1 MITIDKSEIIQS
13 RNELPSEVETLD
25 EAREA
30 LQKGEKGKA
39 IKIYKRAIKNG
50 SVYAPNLLAEL
61 YFNENGRFSKK
72 KILDLMILGAS
83 RGDVVAQKNCGIRL
97 QDIEYTKKIDYH
109 RAFKY
114 LYSSAVQGNSEAAIA
129 LAYLYV
135 SFKIEKDEYEAA
147 YWAEKALVDIHDEA
161 INLIN
166 HLTMSSEEI
175 SEKADAYFYGADG
188 VKPDYKRAA
197 ALFHVATLMNN
208 PSVYAHAMLG
218 YCYMHAKG
226 VKADFVKAKE
236 YFEYALEKGNKSV
249 EKYVKRLDDQLR
261 PYVWNDKID
270 LILDTPNT
278 DEQQKLLDSGNILYS
293 QKKYLEALELYIKAA
308 AIKCNDAYTKM
319 GYMYLNGQGPKPS
332 RHKAFHMF
340 KEAADLGDAIA
351 QYEVSKLYLTGTGCA
366 QSNKLAFYYM
376 YQSASQ
382 GNPLAT
388 RELCKY
394 YRDGIGCVPDHLEAF
409 YWLNKTF
416 NAKDKES
423 VDLYESLTN
432 VDGKEASIRGNMF
445 YTGNIVTKDL
455 PRAFAY
461 FYAGAES
468 STYPSAVCMYNCGL
482 CFFYGR
488 GVEKNY
494 QAAIDYATAAKNNGY
509 THADALIAK
518 AQLELERSTIF

>member
-208 PSVYAHAMLG
+208 PSVYAYAMLG

-278 DEQQKLLDSGNILYS
+278 DEQQKLLDSGNILYN

-366 QSNKLAFYYM
+366 QSNKLAFY
-376 YQSASQ
+376 
-382 GNPLAT
+382 
-388 RELCKY
+388 
-394 YRDGIGCVPDHLEAF
+394 
-409 YWLNKTF
+409 WLNKTF

-445 YTGNIVTKDL
+445 YSGNIVTKDL

>member
-1 MITIDKSEIIQS
+1 MINIDKSEIIKS
-13 RNELPSEVETLD
+13 CNEIPTEVESLARAS
-25 EAREA
+25 EAI
-30 LQKGEKGKA
+30 QKGEKGKA
-39 IKIYKRAIKNG
+39 IKIYKKAIKNG

-61 YFNENGRFSKK
+61 YFNENGRLNKK
-72 KILDLMILGAS
+72 KILDLMLIGAS
-83 RGDVVAQKNCGIRL
+83 RGDIVAQKNCGIRL

-109 RAFKY
+109 KAFKY
-114 LYSSAVQGNSEAAIA
+114 LYSSAIQGNAEASIA

-147 YWAEKALVDIHDEA
+147 YWAEKALDDIHDEA

-166 HLTMSSEEI
+166 HLTLTSEEVA
-175 SEKADAYFYGADG
+175 EKADGYFYGGEGA
-188 VKPDYKRAA
+188 KPDFKRAA

-208 PSVYAHAMLG
+208 PSVYANAMLG
-218 YCYMHAKG
+218 YCYMHSKG
-226 VKADFVKAKE
+226 VKTDYVKAKD

-249 EKYVKRLDDQLR
+249 EKYIKRLEELLR
-261 PYVWNDKID
+261 PYVWNDKIEVVK
-270 LILDTPNT
+270 DTPNT
-278 DEQQKLLDSGNILYS
+278 DEQEKLLQAASVQFN
-293 QKKYLEALELYIKAA
+293 QNKYVECLEYLAKAA
-308 AIKCNDAYTKM
+308 NLKCNDAYTKM
-319 GYMYLNGQGPKPS
+319 GYMYLNGQGSKPS
-332 RHKAFHMF
+332 KHKAFRMF

-351 QYEVSKLYLTGTGCA
+351 QYEVSKLYLKGEGCA

-416 NAKDKES
+416 NSKDKES
-423 VDLYESLTN
+423 VDLYDSLTN

-445 YTGNIVTKDL
+445 YIGNVVEKDL

-468 STYPSAVCMYNCGL
+468 VTYPSAVCMYNCGL
-482 CFFYGR
+482 CFYYGR

-509 THADALIAK
+509 AHADALIAK
-518 AQLELERSTIF
+518 AQLELERSSIF